1 MRQFHFRTSWLL
13 AFVLL
18 SLCGCRA
25 QKVTWQALPFPSDS
39 DWPGPTGQSAIITS
53 NEVILDA
60 QPARSVETF
69 SGPITIDCD
78 VSLNARTA
86 TDGAFLLFF
95 IPTGVALDK
104 TATNSI
110 IFQLGYKKFGRDEL
124 YILKRRGIPQNPP
137 DVALFSTPYPVRA
150 GTTYHVTLGVA
161 ATGALSLRMNG
172 EPYSLTK
179 AAALPFSQ
187 FQIQIH
193 GWQPDDFW
201 HVKNFTVV
209 RGTAQMR

>member
-1 MRQFHFRTSWLL
+1 MRQFRFRTSWLL
-13 AFVLL
+13 ALVLL

-25 QKVTWQALPFPSDS
+25 QKVTWQALPFPYDS
-39 DWPGPTGQSAIITS
+39 DWPGSTGQSAIITS
-53 NEVILDA
+53 NKVILDA
-60 QPARSVETF
+60 QPARAMETF

-78 VSLNARTA
+78 VSLDARTG

-95 IPTGVALDK
+95 IPPGVALDK

-110 IFQLGYKKFGRDEL
+110 IFQLGYTKFGRDEL

-137 DVALFSTPYPVRA
+137 DVAIFSTPYPVRA

-161 ATGALSLRMNG
+161 ATGALSLSVNDQLY
-172 EPYSLTK
+172 PLTN

-187 FQIQIH
+187 FQIQIQ
-193 GWQPDDFW
+193 GWQPDNFW

-209 RGTAQMR
+209 RGTTRMR